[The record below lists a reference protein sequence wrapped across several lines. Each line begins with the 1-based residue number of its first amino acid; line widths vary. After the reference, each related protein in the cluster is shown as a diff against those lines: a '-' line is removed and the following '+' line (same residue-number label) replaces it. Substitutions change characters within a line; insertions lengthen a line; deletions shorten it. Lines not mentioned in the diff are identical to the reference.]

1 MSSYKSISTY
11 VDVDVELS
19 EWSTEELLEEIRS
32 REDESFEGEE
42 SALHTICD
50 KNNDCYRR
58 EREAHFDFL
67 NQKSGARN
75 W

>member
-50 KNNDCYRR
+50 KIKLGQSYDQDLRDLIY
-58 EREAHFDFL
+58 HKL
-67 NQKSGARN
+67 GKIV
-75 W
+75 

>member
-19 EWSTEELLEEIRS
+19 EWSTEELWEEIRS

-42 SALHTICD
+42 SVLYIICD
-50 KNNDCYRR
+50 KIKLGQSYEQDLRDLIY
-58 EREAHFDFL
+58 HKL
-67 NQKSGARN
+67 GKIV
-75 W
+75 